1 MGSLKGSQEAP
12 IADEEPISLIISF
25 QNLPDPRVEGR
36 CDHKLLD
43 IIVIAVCAV
52 LAGAE
57 TWVEVEQFGKARQVW
72 LARLLELWDRYSTG
86 APPRLRQSTAQS
98 RIIKRA

>member
-1 MGSLKGSQEAP
+1 M
-12 IADEEPISLIISF
+12 ADEEPISLIISF

-57 TWVEVEQFGKARQVW
+57 TWVEVEQFGKAW
-72 LARLLELWDRYSTG
+72 LARLLELRDRYSTG

>member
-1 MGSLKGSQEAP
+1 MGSLKGNQEARM
-12 IADEEPISLIISF
+12 ADEEPISLIISF

-57 TWVEVEQFGKARQVW
+57 TWVEVEQFGKARQAW
-72 LARLLELWDRYSTG
+72 PARLLELRDRYSTG